1 MMKYAM
7 ACAAFASCALY
18 DVSKIT
24 KRSILTILQRF
35 LTKNELFYEQCA
47 EARITTTWAKKK
59 VEATKFRLERAF
71 GKGLVGAHNEE
82 GKFDPSRLGW
92 INQRT
97 GGAPFGSSI
106 SVTVYPGLTIDA
118 STNNAYLLGFVN
130 GMQYNG
136 LARPD

>member
-1 MMKYAM
+1 MMKYAI

-18 DVSKIT
+18 D
-24 KRSILTILQRF
+24 
-35 LTKNELFYEQCA
+35 CA

-92 INQRT
+92 IN
-97 GGAPFGSSI
+97 
-106 SVTVYPGLTIDA
+106 
-118 STNNAYLLGFVN
+118 
-130 GMQYNG
+130 
-136 LARPD
+136 